1 MLKLLKNN
9 LLGNLKELI
18 ANIKDNYL
26 SNVISVSKIKTLI
39 VPKFDGETVAA
50 GLESRYFNDPTSK
63 YYQRTKETIL
73 ESWAD
78 KGAESKEYGKL
89 LDSTVEQI
97 LEIQDEEEF
106 EMFILDNN
114 YEYDERFAEIVDT
127 FMKFYTDL
135 FNKGYIEYVGREIPV
150 YYNNPGND
158 LSVIGRIDA
167 LFYNRKAN
175 KWMIIDW
182 KSDEKIKTDV
192 NCYTERCLGPAKSL
206 YNLSW
211 YLYTIQLHTYKAAL
225 LQNYL
230 PEGTKPEDVEVYICN
245 IPQKPYQDE
254 NDLVK
259 NNHNYKLFGEAF
271 NYDEELLNKIY
282 VFSMKKDKLSKK
294 KNKLSKK

>member
-1 MLKLLKNN
+1 MLKLSRNN
-9 LLGNLKELI
+9 LIKNLKDRIES
-18 ANIKDNYL
+18 IKDNYL
-26 SNVISVSKIKTLI
+26 SNVITVSKVKTNI
-39 VPKFDGETVAA
+39 APKFDGATVAA

-63 YYQRTKETIL
+63 YYKMNKETIL

-78 KGAESKEYGKL
+78 KGAESMEYGKL
-89 LDSTVEQI
+89 LDSTAEQF
-97 LEIQDEEEF
+97 LEIQDEDEF
-106 EMFILDNN
+106 EMFTLDNN
-114 YEYDERFAEIVDT
+114 YDYDERFKKIVDA
-127 FMKFYTDL
+127 FNGFYTDL
-135 FNKGYIEYVGREIPV
+135 FNKGYIEYAGREIPI
-150 YYNNPGND
+150 YYNNSEND

-167 LFYNRKAN
+167 LFYNSKTN

-182 KSDEKIKTDV
+182 KSDEQIKTMV
-192 NCYTERCLGPAKSL
+192 NRYTERCLGPAKSL

-259 NNHNYKLFGEAF
+259 NNHSYKLFGEAF
-271 NYDEELLNKIY
+271 KYDEDLLNKIY
-282 VFSMKKDKLSKK
+282 IFSIKKEKLSKK
-294 KNKLSKK
+294 AV